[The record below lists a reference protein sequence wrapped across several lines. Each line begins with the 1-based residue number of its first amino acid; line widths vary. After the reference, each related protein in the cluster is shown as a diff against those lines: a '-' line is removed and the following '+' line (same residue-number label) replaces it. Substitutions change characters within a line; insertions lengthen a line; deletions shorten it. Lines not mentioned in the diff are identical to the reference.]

1 MKEAGSASLLSAVT
15 ALPWCCIAPAALGLG
30 GVATAGAG
38 AAIAEATPVM
48 LVASL
53 GFLARSVYLAA
64 VRRSGRPWAR
74 AVALVSAPLV
84 MAFWL
89 YRYGPW
95 VG

>member
-1 MKEAGSASLLSAVT
+1 MRDPGSASFFSAMT

-38 AAIAEATPVM
+38 AVIAEATPLL
-48 LVASL
+48 LVVSV
-53 GFLARSVYLAA
+53 GFLGRAVYLAG

-84 MAFWL
+84 VAFWL
-89 YRYGPW
+89 YRLGPW
-95 VG
+95 IG